1 MSVIDTAGARPA
13 EEPPPTR
20 LTPRLRLVLVILLAA
35 QFMLAV
41 DFSILNVALPVIGEG
56 LGFELANLQWI
67 ATSFALCAAGFTL
80 LFGRIADLFGRRRLF
95 LGGLLV
101 LGAASL
107 LGGLATSPELLIVA
121 RILQGLATAAVT
133 PAGLS
138 LLTTSFPEGTLRDK
152 ALGLNGALMSAGF
165 TTGAILG
172 GLLTDL
178 LSWRW
183 AFFVNVP
190 VVAVVLAAAVVVIK
204 ESRPE
209 GRPRLD
215 LPGAVTVTLGLLAV
229 VLGLTQ
235 AGEHGWTSPVALG
248 SLAAGVALLLLF
260 HAIESRAA
268 SPLVPVGV
276 LRRRNVAWGNV
287 AGLIAFLTET
297 SLVFLMTLYLQKV
310 LDFSPLSAG
319 LSFGVLGIG
328 TVIGGSVAPRV
339 VGRIGTRST
348 LIAGGLLQTAA
359 TAALLGLGDDR
370 SWRTPRPTAAE
381 RTGASSTDH
390 SGCRCSR
397 LWSRARGRLPGVPA
411 PKGMVASPA
420 CPGAAWKQSRTQPT
434 VGQRR
439 WPSDDLPAP
448 AVHNPS
454 SRTSEGKRFQGL
466 WVPPSEASGA
476 VAHVQ
481 GHPAVPAGRRRTRR
495 NGGPTLSR
503 HGPGVRELQAV
514 KSLAEATAGTPAAE
528 PRSSPSPSTAG
539 TALRSPCNEQ
549 GPGRRP
555 GPSSWSG

>member
-1 MSVIDTAGARPA
+1 MSVIDTADARPA
-13 EEPPPTR
+13 EEPPPAR

-95 LGGLLV
+95 LGGLLL

-138 LLTTSFPEGTLRDK
+138 LLTTSFPEGPLRDK

-190 VVAVVLAAAVVVIK
+190 VVAAVVVAAVVVIK

-209 GRPRLD
+209 GRPKLD

-229 VLGLTQ
+229 VFGLTQ
-235 AGEHGWTSPVALG
+235 AGEHGWTAPVALA
-248 SLAAGVALLLLF
+248 SLAVGAALLLLF
-260 HAIESRAA
+260 HAVESRAA

-297 SLVFLMTLYLQKV
+297 SLVFLVTLHLQKV

-328 TVIGGSVAPRV
+328 TVIGGSTAPRV

-348 LIAGGLLQTAA
+348 LIAGGLLQTVA

-370 SWRTPRPTAAE
+370 SWMWLLLAATFAGGVGNMLVIVGFMITATTGLPDHEQGLATGLATMTQQVGITMGTPIMSAVATASITG
-381 RTGASSTDH
+381 TGAA
-390 SGCRCSR
+390 GI
-397 LWSRARGRLPGVPA
+397 LG
-411 PKGMVASPA
+411 
-420 CPGAAWKQSRTQPT
+420 
-434 VGQRR
+434 
-439 WPSDDLPAP
+439 
-448 AVHNPS
+448 
-454 SRTSEGKRFQGL
+454 GL
-466 WVPPSEASGA
+466 KVA
-476 VAHVQ
+476 VAVNAAIVLA
-481 GHPAVPAGRRRTRR
+481 GVLAAVLFLRKPAR
-495 NGGPTLSR
+495 NGTR
-503 HGPGVRELQAV
+503 
-514 KSLAEATAGTPAAE
+514 
-528 PRSSPSPSTAG
+528 
-539 TALRSPCNEQ
+539 
-549 GPGRRP
+549 
-555 GPSSWSG
+555 

>member
-1 MSVIDTAGARPA
+1 MSVIDRAGARPA

-20 LTPRLRLVLVILLAA
+20 LTPRLRLVLVLLLAA

-56 LGFELANLQWI
+56 LGFQLANLQWI

-107 LGGLATSPELLIVA
+107 LGGLATSPGLLIVA

-138 LLTTSFPEGTLRDK
+138 LLTTSFPEGPLRDK

-183 AFFVNVP
+183 AFFINVP
-190 VVAVVLAAAVVVIK
+190 VVAVVLVAAVVVIK

-209 GRPRLD
+209 GRPKLD

-235 AGEHGWTSPVALG
+235 AGEHGWTSPVAPA
-248 SLAAGVALLLLF
+248 SLAVGVALLLLF
-260 HAIESRAA
+260 HAVESRAA

-328 TVIGGSVAPRV
+328 TVIGGSIAPRV

-359 TAALLGLGDDR
+359 TAALLGLGDGR
-370 SWRTPRPTAAE
+370 SWMWLLLVATFAGGVGNMLVIVGFMITATTGLPDHEQGLATGLATMTQQVGITMGTPVMSAVATASI
-381 RTGASSTDH
+381 TGA
-390 SGCRCSR
+390 GAAGILGGLKVAVGVNAAIVLAGVLAAALFLRGP
-397 LWSRARGRLPGVPA
+397 ARPVVAHAPA
-411 PKGMVASPA
+411 DGHHAEEGEGDEQCDRDQEPA
-420 CPGAAWKQSRTQPT
+420 CP
-434 VGQRR
+434 
-439 WPSDDLPAP
+439 
-448 AVHNPS
+448 
-454 SRTSEGKRFQGL
+454 
-466 WVPPSEASGA
+466 
-476 VAHVQ
+476 
-481 GHPAVPAGRRRTRR
+481 
-495 NGGPTLSR
+495 
-503 HGPGVRELQAV
+503 
-514 KSLAEATAGTPAAE
+514 
-528 PRSSPSPSTAG
+528 
-539 TALRSPCNEQ
+539 
-549 GPGRRP
+549 
-555 GPSSWSG
+555 